1 MKEILSELSDQRATQ
16 LILKTDLKKILI
28 ICTGNSCRS
37 IMLEALIN
45 QYGNDYFKAYSAGSM
60 PNGVV
65 HPMSLMTIKN
75 NGIKPDIYQSKSW
88 NVFYNQIFDLVIT
101 VCDNAAGEACPIY
114 LNSAPKVHWGV
125 EDPAKFKGSEEEIE
139 NEFQRVFAI
148 LAKRTH
154 AMVEKYSYT
163 KKLQLE
169 ELKLIGNLI

>member
-28 ICTGNSCRS
+28 ICTGNSCLS

-88 NVFYNQIFDLVIT
+88 NVFDNQIFDLVIT
-101 VCDNAAGEACPIY
+101 VCDNAAGEACPVY
-114 LNSAPKVHWGV
+114 LSSAPKVHWGV

-154 AMVEKYSYT
+154 AMIEKYSYT

-169 ELKLIGNLI
+169 ELKLTGNLI